1 MAIGGGS
8 ENITLKQQLQSW
20 FNSRSASTQWLMSD
34 NDPIDVWQVAPTKSG
49 NAAWHI
55 ASGIKDSGKKGR
67 ENASNLNSVGIEVQ
81 ANNIYNVKEEQF
93 EILVYWA
100 ADLLIDS
107 GKINKE
113 MSDAEID
120 EVVNKMV
127 IGHGQNAEQGEDSGL
142 EFGYDYVK
150 PIQDAIKQLVKA
162 ELSRN

>member
-1 MAIGGGS
+1 
-8 ENITLKQQLQSW
+8 
-20 FNSRSASTQWLMSD
+20 
-34 NDPIDVWQVAPTKSG
+34 
-49 NAAWHI
+49 
-55 ASGIKDSGKKGR
+55 
-67 ENASNLNSVGIEVQ
+67 
-81 ANNIYNVKEEQF
+81 
-93 EILVYWA
+93 
-100 ADLLIDS
+100 LIDS